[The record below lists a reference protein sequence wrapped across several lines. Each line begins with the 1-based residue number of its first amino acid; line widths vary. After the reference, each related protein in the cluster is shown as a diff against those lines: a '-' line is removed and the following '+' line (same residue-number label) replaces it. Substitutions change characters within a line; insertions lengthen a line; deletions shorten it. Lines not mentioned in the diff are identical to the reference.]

1 MGPDIDAAIMMSEP
15 EPAGIRPA
23 LIAVAV
29 ILAGATLGVLL
40 AAASASRQTAQQ
52 LSELRAKAVPLAR
65 KFEDVAGAD
74 TFVRFSRGVVE
85 LSKAV
90 TEFGRLSFPR
100 VEPIEDDVT
109 TAMLKAASDFLD
121 AAMCWADYEDPGGAG
136 LEGVSADGQAAI
148 IPSEAMIHA
157 KRRALEQRLA
167 EATLAPGL
175 TAKAAEQ
182 RASLTREAENG
193 VGDDTGL
200 SRAQAAGEAR
210 RIADARLAAAECV
223 QKRRAEALNTIN
235 GVYTILGV
243 PH

>member
-1 MGPDIDAAIMMSEP
+1 MGATRGPMMMMTRAESPSIRPSYAAIGVAL
-15 EPAGIRPA
+15 AGLTVGI
-23 LIAVAV
+23 L
-29 ILAGATLGVLL
+29 LAGAAANRQ
-40 AAASASRQTAQQ
+40 AAAQ
-52 LSELRAKAVPLAR
+52 LTDLQAKAVPLAR

-85 LSKAV
+85 VSKAV

-109 TAMLKAASDFLD
+109 LAMFKAASGFLD

-136 LEGVSADGQAAI
+136 LEGAI
-148 IPSEAMIHA
+148 PNEAGALSEASIDA
-157 KRRALEQRLA
+157 KRKALEQRLT
-167 EATLAPGL
+167 EATLAPAL
-175 TAKAAEQ
+175 TSKAAD
-182 RASLTREAENG
+182 RRLTLSRDAEEG

-210 RIADARLAAAECV
+210 RLAEARLAAAECV
-223 QKRRAEALNTIN
+223 QKRRAEGLNTLN
-235 GVYTILGV
+235 GLYTTLGV